1 MPAGLKFKVWA
12 ARGRMGI
19 QVALNHRTIYRYDK
33 AISLGP
39 QMIQLRPALHC
50 RTPILSYSLDVTPS
64 EHILNW
70 QLDPHNNRQARL
82 LFSGKTNEFLVDVNL
97 VADLTPY
104 NPFAFFLESGV
115 EEYPFAYEPGLAKD
129 LEPYRS
135 VDPPGPLLHAFLQ
148 SFVHR
153 KSATIGLLLDLNKK
167 IRDEVSYGT
176 RMAPGVQTCEET
188 LEKRSGSCRDSAWLL
203 VQSLRK
209 LGIAARFVSGY
220 LIQLQSD
227 DPASGGPEA
236 DSADL
241 HAWAEAFLPGAG
253 WIGMDPTSGLLTGEG
268 HIPLVCTPTALQA
281 APIGGTSEPSKVE
294 FSYSMTTRRLN
305 DPRRPSKPFTD
316 QDWLRIR
323 QVAHGVDEELK
334 AQDVR
339 LTMGG
344 EPTYVGIDDP
354 ESPQWNIDAGGAM
367 KRTRGLAL
375 IQGLRSGMTYG
386 GFLHFGQGK
395 WYPGEAVPRWAL
407 SCYWRVDG
415 VSVWEDIGLIARE
428 DGEYGSGAADGL
440 RFIEALTRRLQV
452 SSENLLPAYNP
463 DSETAEPVGYILP
476 IRRRQPEGQLRWSSQ
491 LWFPRP
497 ERLLLSVGD
506 SPIGFRITTDSMPW
520 VAPDE
525 VEYDFDAAPFEKWVK
540 LPAHPARRMELFEIT
555 PAPDPLPAVLPA
567 SDEVPVMIRPSLCV
581 QAREGRLHVFLPYT
595 PKLADYL
602 DLVSAVEDTC
612 EYLKTPVWVEGYAPA
627 SDPRLRSFSV
637 TPDPGVLE
645 VNLPPASNWDELE
658 QINNL
663 LDREARRNR
672 LTAEKFNYD
681 GGRVA
686 TGGGNHIVIGG
697 ASLLD
702 SPLLRRPDLL
712 RSMVT
717 FWQNHPSL
725 SYLFSG
731 MYVGPTSQYPRVD
744 EARMDALY
752 ELEVAFRNLPSGDCP
767 PWVIDGLF
775 RNLLVDTTGNSH
787 RAEFCVDKLF
797 PPEGLGL
804 QLGLL
809 EMRAFEMAPHVQ
821 MNLLQMLLIRAL
833 VSMFWKTP
841 FEGSL
846 IRWGTTLHDRFML
859 PEFVRRDL
867 REVLAQL
874 RLSGHN
880 FEDGWFD
887 SHLEFRF
894 PKIGS
899 IAADGVEL
907 ELRQALEPWNVLAEE
922 TFSGRTVRT
931 VDSSMERMQVKLSG
945 IAQDSRYA
953 VACNGRRVPLQLT
966 GETGTALAGVRFRAR
981 RLSATLH
988 PTVPVHA
995 PLVFHLIDR
1004 LSGHSIGQ
1012 CTYHVGPPDGRLY
1025 PGRPANVAEADDRRM
1040 ERFQVATPA
1049 LIQMEEPEEEINPL
1063 FPMTLDLRLPP
1074 RGQRTQIETPGFV
1087 S

>member
-1 MPAGLKFKVWA
+1 
-12 ARGRMGI
+12 MGI
-19 QVALNHRTIYRYDK
+19 QVALNHRTLYRYEK

-39 QMIQLRPALHC
+39 QVIQLRPALHC
-50 RTPILSYSLDVTPS
+50 RTPILSYSLEVTPS
-64 EHILNW
+64 EHVLNW
-70 QLDPHNNRQARL
+70 QLDPHNNRLARL
-82 LFSGKTNEFLVDVNL
+82 LFSGKTNEFLVEVNL
-97 VADLTPY
+97 VADLSAY
-104 NPFAFFLESGV
+104 NPFAFFLEPEV
-115 EEYPFAYEPGLAKD
+115 EEYPFAYAPGLAKD

-135 VDPPGPLLHAFLQ
+135 GDPPGPLLLAFLE
-148 SFVHR
+148 SFVGR
-153 KSATIGLLLDLNKK
+153 KSGTISLLLDLNRKV
-167 IRDEVSYGT
+167 RDEISYVT
-176 RMAPGVQTCEET
+176 RLAPGVQTCEET
-188 LEKRSGSCRDSAWLL
+188 LKKCSGACRDSAWVL
-203 VQSLRK
+203 VQSLRN

-220 LIQLQSD
+220 LIQLQSA

-253 WIGMDPTSGLLTGEG
+253 WIGMDPTSGLLAGEG
-268 HIPLVCTPTALQA
+268 HIPLVCTPTASQA
-281 APIGGTSEPSKVE
+281 APIGGTSEPANVE
-294 FSYSMTTRRLN
+294 FSHSMAIRRLN
-305 DPRRPSKPFTD
+305 DPRQTSKPFTD
-316 QDWLRIR
+316 QDWQRITA
-323 QVAHGVDEELK
+323 VAHSVDEDLK

-354 ESPQWNIDAGGAM
+354 ESPQWNIDAGGSM
-367 KRTRGLAL
+367 KRTRGLTL
-375 IQGLRSGMTYG
+375 IQGLREGMASGG
-386 GFLHFGQGK
+386 LLHYGQGK

-415 VSVWEDIGLIARE
+415 IPVWEDISLIARE
-428 DGEYGSGAADGL
+428 DREYSFGADDALG
-440 RFIEALTRRLQV
+440 FIDALTRRLQV
-452 SSENLLPAYNP
+452 SSENLLAAYNP
-463 DSETAEPVGYILP
+463 DSETTEPVGYILP
-476 IRRRQPEGQLRWSSQ
+476 LRRRQPEGKLGWSSR

-506 SPIGFRITTDSMPW
+506 SPIGFRIPTESMPW

-525 VEYDFDAAPFEKWVK
+525 IEYDFDAAPFEKWVK
-540 LPAHPARRMELFEIT
+540 LPARPARRMELFAIT
-555 PAPDPLPAVLPA
+555 PVPDPLPAVLRA
-567 SDEVPVMIRPSLCV
+567 SDAVSELIRPSLCV
-581 QAREGRLHVFLPYT
+581 QAREGRLHVFLPYA
-595 PKLADYL
+595 PRLADYL

-612 EYLKTPVWVEGYAPA
+612 QFLKIPVWVEGYAPA
-627 SDPRLRSFSV
+627 PDPRLRSFSV

-658 QINNL
+658 RINIL
-663 LDREARRNR
+663 LDGEARRIR
-672 LTAEKFNYD
+672 LTAEKFAYD
-681 GGRVA
+681 GSRIA

-697 ASLLD
+697 ATLLD

-712 RSMVT
+712 RSMVA

-752 ELEVAFRNLPSGDCP
+752 ELEIAFRNLPSGDCP
-767 PWVIDGLF
+767 PFVIDGLF
-775 RNLLVDTTGNSH
+775 RNLLVDSTGNSH
-787 RAEFCVDKLF
+787 RAEFCVDKLY

-809 EMRAFEMAPHVQ
+809 ELRAFEMAPHVQ
-821 MNLLQMLLIRAL
+821 MNLLQMLLVRAL

-846 IRWGTTLHDRFML
+846 VRWGTALHDSFML
-859 PEFVRRDL
+859 PDFIRRDL
-867 REVLAQL
+867 REVLARL
-874 RLSGHN
+874 RLSGYN
-880 FEDGWFD
+880 FEDEWFD
-887 SHLEFRF
+887 SQFEFRF

-899 IAADGVEL
+899 IAADGVEF

-922 TFSGRTVRT
+922 TYSGRTVRT
-931 VDSSMERMQVKLSG
+931 VDSSMERMQVKVSG
-945 IAQDSRYA
+945 FTMESRYV
-953 VACNGRRVPLQLT
+953 VACNGHRAPLQLT
-966 GETGTALAGVRFRAR
+966 GEPGTAVAGVRFRAR
-981 RLSATLH
+981 RLSASLH

-1004 LSGHSIGQ
+1004 LRGYSIGQ
-1012 CTYHVGPPDGRLY
+1012 CTYHVGPPE
-1025 PGRPANVAEADDRRM
+1025 GRPYEARPVNAAEAKERRM
-1040 ERFQVATPA
+1040 ERFQVAAPMLSPMA
-1049 LIQMEEPEEEINPL
+1049 APEEEINPL

-1074 RGQRTQIETPGFV
+1074 RGQKTQIVTPRLV

>member
-1 MPAGLKFKVWA
+1 
-12 ARGRMGI
+12 MGI
-19 QVALNHRTIYRYDK
+19 QVALNHRTLYRYEK

-39 QMIQLRPALHC
+39 QVIQLRPALHC
-50 RTPILSYSLDVTPS
+50 QTPILSYSLDVAPS
-64 EHILNW
+64 DHILNW
-70 QLDPHNNRQARL
+70 QLDPHNNRLARL
-82 LFSGKTNEFLVDVNL
+82 LFLEKTSEFRVEVNL

-104 NPFAFFLESGV
+104 NPFAFFLEPGV
-115 EEYPFAYEPGLAKD
+115 EEYPFAYAPGLAKD

-135 VDPPGPLLHAFLQ
+135 VDPPGPLLHAFLE
-148 SFVHR
+148 SFVGR
-153 KSATIGLLLDLNKK
+153 KSGTVSLLLDLNRKV
-167 IRDEVSYGT
+167 RDELSYVA
-176 RMAPGVQTCEET
+176 RLEPGVQTSEET
-188 LEKRSGSCRDSAWLL
+188 LEKGSASCRDSAWLL
-203 VQSLRK
+203 VQSLRN

-220 LIQLQSD
+220 LIQLQSP
-227 DPASGGPEA
+227 DPASEGPQA

-253 WIGMDPTSGLLTGEG
+253 WIGMDPTSALLAGEG
-268 HIPLVCTPTALQA
+268 HIPLVCTPTASQA
-281 APIGGTSEPSKVE
+281 APIGGTSEPAQVE
-294 FSYSMTTRRLN
+294 FSHSITIRRLN
-305 DPRRPSKPFTD
+305 EPRGPSRPFTD
-316 QDWLRIR
+316 QDWQRVR
-323 QVAHGVDEELK
+323 KVAYSVDEELK

-354 ESPQWNIDAGGAM
+354 ESPQWNIDAAGTM

-375 IQGLRSGMTYG
+375 IGGLREGMAPG
-386 GFLHFGQGK
+386 GLLHYGQGK

-415 VSVWEDIGLIARE
+415 VPVWEEIGLIAHEDRE
-428 DGEYGSGAADGL
+428 YSLGADDAS

-463 DSETAEPVGYILP
+463 DSQTTEPAGYILP
-476 IRRRQPEGQLRWSSQ
+476 LRRRQPEGELRWSSQ

-497 ERLLLSVGD
+497 ESLMLSIGD
-506 SPIGFRITTDSMPW
+506 SPIGFRIPTESMPW

-525 VEYDFDAAPFEKWVK
+525 IEYEFDSAPFGKWVK
-540 LPAHPARRMELFEIT
+540 LPASPVRRMDLFAVT
-555 PAPDPLPAVLPA
+555 PAPDPLPAVLRA
-567 SDEVPVMIRPSLCV
+567 NDEVPELIRPSLCV
-581 QAREGRLHVFLPYT
+581 QARQGRLHVFLPYA

-612 EYLKTPVWVEGYAPA
+612 QHLKIPVWVEGYAPPP
-627 SDPRLRSFSV
+627 DPRLRSFSV

-658 QINNL
+658 QINTL
-663 LDREARRNR
+663 LDAEARRNR
-672 LTAEKFNYD
+672 LTAEKFTYD
-681 GGRVA
+681 GNRIA

-702 SPLLRRPDLL
+702 SPILRRPDLL
-712 RSMVT
+712 RSMVA

-752 ELEVAFRNLPSGDCP
+752 ELEIAFRNLPSGDCP
-767 PWVIDGLF
+767 PLIIDGLF

-787 RAEFCVDKLF
+787 RAEFCVDKLY

-809 EMRAFEMAPHVQ
+809 ELRAFEMASQVQ
-821 MNLLQMLLIRAL
+821 MNLLQMLLVRAL
-833 VSMFWKTP
+833 VSLFWKTP
-841 FEGSL
+841 FDGNL

-859 PEFVRRDL
+859 PDFVRRDL
-867 REVLAQL
+867 RDVLARL
-874 RLSGHN
+874 RLSGYR
-880 FEDGWFD
+880 FEDEWFD
-887 SHLEFRF
+887 SHFEFRF
-894 PKIGS
+894 PRIGS

-922 TFSGRTVRT
+922 TFSGRTVRS
-931 VDSSMERMQVKLSG
+931 VDSSIERMQVKLSG
-945 IAQDSRYA
+945 FSSESRYV

-966 GETGTALAGVRFRAR
+966 GEPGVALGAVRFRAR
-981 RLSATLH
+981 RLSASLH
-988 PTVPVHA
+988 PTIPVHA
-995 PLVFHLIDR
+995 PLVFDLIDCLR
-1004 LSGHSIGQ
+1004 GHSIGQ
-1012 CTYHVGPPDGRLY
+1012 CTYHVAPSDGSSYRD
-1025 PGRPANVAEADDRRM
+1025 RPANATEADGRRM
-1040 ERFQVATPA
+1040 ERFKVALPA
-1049 LIQMEEPEEEINPL
+1049 LSPMAAPEEEINPL
-1063 FPMTLDLRLPP
+1063 FPMTLDLRLPS
-1074 RGQRTQIETPGFV
+1074 RGQKAQIDTSVDTPGLMP
-1087 S
+1087 

>member
-1 MPAGLKFKVWA
+1 M
-12 ARGRMGI
+12 
-19 QVALNHRTIYRYDK
+19 
-33 AISLGP
+33 
-39 QMIQLRPALHC
+39 
-50 RTPILSYSLDVTPS
+50 
-64 EHILNW
+64 
-70 QLDPHNNRQARL
+70 
-82 LFSGKTNEFLVDVNL
+82 
-97 VADLTPY
+97 
-104 NPFAFFLESGV
+104 
-115 EEYPFAYEPGLAKD
+115 
-129 LEPYRS
+129 
-135 VDPPGPLLHAFLQ
+135 
-148 SFVHR
+148 
-153 KSATIGLLLDLNKK
+153 
-167 IRDEVSYGT
+167 
-176 RMAPGVQTCEET
+176 
-188 LEKRSGSCRDSAWLL
+188 
-203 VQSLRK
+203 
-209 LGIAARFVSGY
+209 
-220 LIQLQSD
+220 
-227 DPASGGPEA
+227 
-236 DSADL
+236 
-241 HAWAEAFLPGAG
+241 
-253 WIGMDPTSGLLTGEG
+253 
-268 HIPLVCTPTALQA
+268 
-281 APIGGTSEPSKVE
+281 
-294 FSYSMTTRRLN
+294 
-305 DPRRPSKPFTD
+305 
-316 QDWLRIR
+316 
-323 QVAHGVDEELK
+323 
-334 AQDVR
+334 
-339 LTMGG
+339 
-344 EPTYVGIDDP
+344 
-354 ESPQWNIDAGGAM
+354 
-367 KRTRGLAL
+367 
-375 IQGLRSGMTYG
+375 
-386 GFLHFGQGK
+386 
-395 WYPGEAVPRWAL
+395 
-407 SCYWRVDG
+407 
-415 VSVWEDIGLIARE
+415 
-428 DGEYGSGAADGL
+428 
-440 RFIEALTRRLQV
+440 
-452 SSENLLPAYNP
+452 
-463 DSETAEPVGYILP
+463 
-476 IRRRQPEGQLRWSSQ
+476 
-491 LWFPRP
+491 
-497 ERLLLSVGD
+497 
-506 SPIGFRITTDSMPW
+506 
-520 VAPDE
+520 
-525 VEYDFDAAPFEKWVK
+525 
-540 LPAHPARRMELFEIT
+540 
-555 PAPDPLPAVLPA
+555 
-567 SDEVPVMIRPSLCV
+567 
-581 QAREGRLHVFLPYT
+581 FLPYT

-612 EYLKTPVWVEGYAPA
+612 QYMKIPVWVEGYAPA
-627 SDPRLRSFSV
+627 PDPRLRSFSV

-658 QINNL
+658 QINTL

-672 LTAEKFNYD
+672 LTAEKYNYD
-681 GGRVA
+681 GGRGG

-697 ASLLD
+697 ATLLD

-712 RSMVT
+712 RSMVA

-752 ELEVAFRNLPSGDCP
+752 ELEVAFRNLPSDDCP

-809 EMRAFEMAPHVQ
+809 ELRAFEMAPHVQ

-833 VSMFWKTP
+833 ASMFWKTP

-846 IRWGTTLHDRFML
+846 VRWGTTLHDRFML

-880 FEDGWFD
+880 FEDEWFD

-945 IAQDSRYA
+945 VTLESRYA
-953 VACNGRRVPLQLT
+953 VACNGRRVPLQFT
-966 GETGTALAGVRFRAR
+966 GEPGTALAGVRFRAR

-995 PLVFHLIDR
+995 PLVFHLIDS
-1004 LSGHSIGQ
+1004 LSGNSIGQ

-1025 PGRPANVAEADDRRM
+1025 PGRPANAAEADDRRM

-1049 LIQMEEPEEEINPL
+1049 LNPMAAPAEEINPL

-1074 RGQRTQIETPGFV
+1074 RSRKTQIETPGLL

>member
-1 MPAGLKFKVWA
+1 
-12 ARGRMGI
+12 MGI
-19 QVALNHRTIYRYDK
+19 QVALNHRTLYRYEK

-39 QMIQLRPALHC
+39 QVIQLRPALHC

-70 QLDPHNNRQARL
+70 QLDPHNNRLARL
-82 LFSGKTNEFLVDVNL
+82 LFSGKTSEFLVEVNL
-97 VADLTPY
+97 IADLTPY
-104 NPFAFFLESGV
+104 NPFAFFLEPGV
-115 EEYPFAYEPGLAKD
+115 EEYPFAYAPGLAKD

-135 VDPPGPLLHAFLQ
+135 VDPPGPLLHAFLET
-148 SFVHR
+148 FVGR
-153 KSATIGLLLDLNKK
+153 KSGTISLLLDLNRKV
-167 IRDEVSYGT
+167 RDEIGYVT
-176 RMAPGVQTCEET
+176 RLEPGVQTAEET
-188 LEKRSGSCRDSAWLL
+188 LEKRSASCRDSAWLL
-203 VQSLRK
+203 VQSLRN

-220 LIQLQSD
+220 LIQLQSS
-227 DPASGGPEA
+227 DPASEGPET
-236 DSADL
+236 DSAEL

-281 APIGGTSEPSKVE
+281 APIGGTSEPTKVE
-294 FSYSMTTRRLN
+294 FSHSIAIRRLN
-305 DPRRPSKPFTD
+305 EPRGPSRPFTD

-323 QVAHGVDEELK
+323 KVAYSVDEELK

-354 ESPQWNIDAGGAM
+354 ESPQWNIDAAGAM

-375 IQGLRSGMTYG
+375 ISGLREGMAPG
-386 GFLHFGQGK
+386 GLLHYGQGK

-407 SCYWRVDG
+407 SCYWRADG
-415 VSVWEDIGLIARE
+415 VPVWEDVGLIARE
-428 DGEYGSGAADGL
+428 EVEYSFRAADALG
-440 RFIEALTRRLQV
+440 FIEALARRLQV

-463 DSETAEPVGYILP
+463 DSETTEPVGYILP
-476 IRRRQPEGQLRWSSQ
+476 IRRRQPKGQLRWSSQ

-497 ERLLLSVGD
+497 ERLLLSAGD
-506 SPIGFRITTDSMPW
+506 SPIGFRIPTEAMPW
-520 VAPDE
+520 VSPDE
-525 VEYDFDAAPFEKWVK
+525 IQYEFDSAPFEKWVK
-540 LPAHPARRMELFEIT
+540 LPARPARRMDLFAMP
-555 PAPDPLPAVLPA
+555 PAPDPLPAVSRA
-567 SDEVPVMIRPSLCV
+567 SDAVPELIRPSLCV
-581 QAREGRLHVFLPYT
+581 QAREGRLHVFLPYA

-612 EYLKTPVWVEGYAPA
+612 QYLKIPAWVEGYAPA
-627 SDPRLRSFSV
+627 PDPRLRSFSV

-645 VNLPPASNWDELE
+645 VNLLPASNWDELE
-658 QINNL
+658 RINTL
-663 LDREARRNR
+663 LDGEARRNR
-672 LTAEKFNYD
+672 LTAEKFAHD
-681 GGRVA
+681 GSRIA

-697 ASLLD
+697 ATLLE
-702 SPLLRRPDLL
+702 SPILRRPDLL
-712 RSMVT
+712 RSMVA

-731 MYVGPTSQYPRVD
+731 MYIGPTSQYPRVD
-744 EARMDALY
+744 EARMDSLY

-767 PWVIDGLF
+767 PFVVDGLF
-775 RNLLVDTTGNSH
+775 RNLLVDATGNSH
-787 RAEFCVDKLF
+787 RAEFCVDKLY

-809 EMRAFEMAPHVQ
+809 ELRAFEMAPHVQ

-841 FEGSL
+841 FDGSL

-859 PEFVRRDL
+859 PDFVSRDL
-867 REVLAQL
+867 REVLARL
-874 RLSGHN
+874 RLSGYN
-880 FEDGWFD
+880 FEHEWFD

-922 TFSGRTVRT
+922 THSGRTVRT
-931 VDSSMERMQVKLSG
+931 VDSSMERMQVKVSG
-945 IAQDSRYA
+945 SSSESRY
-953 VACNGRRVPLQLT
+953 VVTCNGRRVPLQLN
-966 GETGTALAGVRFRAR
+966 GEPGVALGGVRFRAR
-981 RLSATLH
+981 RLSASLH

-995 PLVFHLIDR
+995 PLVFHLIDSLR
-1004 LSGHSIGQ
+1004 GYSIGQ
-1012 CTYHVGPPDGRLY
+1012 CTYHVGPPDGRTY
-1025 PGRPANVAEADDRRM
+1025 AARPANAAEAEGRRM
-1040 ERFQVATPA
+1040 ERFKAALPA
-1049 LIQMEEPEEEINPL
+1049 LSPMAAPEEETNPL

-1074 RGQRTQIETPGFV
+1074 RGQKAQVDPSGLV
-1087 S
+1087 P